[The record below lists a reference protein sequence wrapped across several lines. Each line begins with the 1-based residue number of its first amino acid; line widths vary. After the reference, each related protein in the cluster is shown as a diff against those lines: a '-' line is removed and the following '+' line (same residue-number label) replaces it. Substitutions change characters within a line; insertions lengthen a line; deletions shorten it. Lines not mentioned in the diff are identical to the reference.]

1 MATAR
6 QILQQEIFDQCD
18 QKLLAF
24 VGVSNDSKKK
34 KFGYLCLSDTKEPP
48 SNIYIHQVLIFNT
61 ICHVYFLHL
70 VYILYFQIKFDNKVV
85 KKKRIWSLNE
95 LIAVDGKTSSQVT
108 L

>member
-48 SNIYIHQVLIFNT
+48 SNIYIHQVCNHLFIANDT
-61 ICHVYFLHL
+61 IL
-70 VYILYFQIKFDNKVV
+70 QIIHFFKQK
-85 KKKRIWSLNE
+85 I
-95 LIAVDGKTSSQVT
+95 GKSSMYNSC
-108 L
+108 

>member
-24 VGVSNDSKKK
+24 VGVNNDMKKK

-48 SNIYIHQVLIFNT
+48 SNIYIHQVPITIYIFKAYYYSLLIHN
-61 ICHVYFLHL
+61 
-70 VYILYFQIKFDNKVV
+70 IL
-85 KKKRIWSLNE
+85 
-95 LIAVDGKTSSQVT
+95 
-108 L
+108 

>member
-1 MATAR
+1 MLNNTMATAR

-48 SNIYIHQVLIFNT
+48 SNIYIHQVYNYLFIATVT
-61 ICHVYFLHL
+61 IIGVIWGKFL
-70 VYILYFQIKFDNKVV
+70 VG
-85 KKKRIWSLNE
+85 SP
-95 LIAVDGKTSSQVT
+95 
-108 L
+108 

>member
-48 SNIYIHQVLIFNT
+48 SNIYIHQVYDNLLI
-61 ICHVYFLHL
+61 
-70 VYILYFQIKFDNKVV
+70 
-85 KKKRIWSLNE
+85 
-95 LIAVDGKTSSQVT
+95 TSY
-108 L
+108 

>member
-48 SNIYIHQVLIFNT
+48 SNIFIHQVLHNLFQNSNE
-61 ICHVYFLHL
+61 YFT
-70 VYILYFQIKFDNKVV
+70 N
-85 KKKRIWSLNE
+85 
-95 LIAVDGKTSSQVT
+95 
-108 L
+108 

>member
-34 KFGYLCLSDTKEPP
+34 EIWILVSIRHQGTTFKYIYSSDK
-48 SNIYIHQVLIFNT
+48 I
-61 ICHVYFLHL
+61 
-70 VYILYFQIKFDNKVV
+70 
-85 KKKRIWSLNE
+85 
-95 LIAVDGKTSSQVT
+95 
-108 L
+108 

>member
-48 SNIYIHQVLIFNT
+48 SNIYIHQVCIRNLAYIFFLIS
-61 ICHVYFLHL
+61 
-70 VYILYFQIKFDNKVV
+70 VYIFFRLGLTIK
-85 KKKRIWSLNE
+85 L
-95 LIAVDGKTSSQVT
+95 
-108 L
+108 

>member
-24 VGVSNDSKKK
+24 VGVNNDMKKK

-48 SNIYIHQVLIFNT
+48 SNIYIHQVYYIVIMNIIMCLLNCYKIYKNAFIF
-61 ICHVYFLHL
+61 IF
-70 VYILYFQIKFDNKVV
+70 F
-85 KKKRIWSLNE
+85 
-95 LIAVDGKTSSQVT
+95 A
-108 L
+108 